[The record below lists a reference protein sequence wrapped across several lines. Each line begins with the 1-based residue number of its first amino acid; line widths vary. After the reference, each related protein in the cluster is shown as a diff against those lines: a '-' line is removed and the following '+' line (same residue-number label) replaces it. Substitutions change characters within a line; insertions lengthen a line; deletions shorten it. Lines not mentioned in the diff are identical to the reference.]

1 MVGGG
6 LEFQVMEVVFR
17 EEVNVIQLDQGT
29 YRKIGK
35 EKAKKQEHKRASKRA
50 MDQKNPEPA
59 ESIDHL

>member
-6 LEFQVMEVVFR
+6 LEFQVMEIVFR

-35 EKAKKQEHKRASKRA
+35 EKAKKQEHKRYST
-50 MDQKNPEPA
+50 QK
-59 ESIDHL
+59 